1 MDALGSQIQAVEAE
15 VRDSRQKLT
24 AQAAS
29 IEAQLSRKLDDG
41 LKGLDTSVASALSQS
56 RGEVEKKMSGDVA
69 SLRSE
74 IAQAKGASDAAA
86 DKLHA
91 KVSAVTTATEAAM
104 AAQQAQVDTVAKAH
118 ADFEAHATTTLARV
132 KDSLSTTKVLPVYL
146 LRCLLAWPGDA
157 QRAEGKQQRIFQ
169 RAHCLRA
176 RTVRKVLGH

>member
-1 MDALGSQIQAVEAE
+1 MEALESELKAVEASLAG
-15 VRDSRQKLT
+15 SREKLK
-24 AQAAS
+24 AEAAS
-29 IEAQLSRKLDDG
+29 IEAQVSSKLDAG

-74 IAQAKGASDAAA
+74 VAQAKGASDAAA

-157 QRAEGKQQRIFQ
+157 QRAEGKQQRNFQ

-176 RTVRKVLGH
+176 HTGRKNLGH